1 MGTYLITGAN
11 RGIGLAF
18 CQQLRDRGETIIA
31 VCRESSPELDAL
43 DVRVETGVDLS
54 DPSSIETLVDRLQGI
69 KLDVLINNAGIWS
82 RTALDDPNFE
92 EDIRKLFEVNT
103 LGTLRI
109 TRAFLP
115 QLNKGS
121 KIAIMTSRM
130 ASIDDNTSGSSYAY
144 RMSKVALSMAGK
156 SLSIDL
162 KPRGIAFAILHPGL
176 IATRMTGY
184 QGTPPEEAAAK
195 LIDRIDELNLDNSGT
210 FWHANGEIL
219 PW

>member
-18 CQQLRDRGETIIA
+18 CQQLRDRCETIIA

-92 EDIRKLFEVNT
+92 EDIRKLF
-103 LGTLRI
+103 
-109 TRAFLP
+109 
-115 QLNKGS
+115 
-121 KIAIMTSRM
+121 
-130 ASIDDNTSGSSYAY
+130 
-144 RMSKVALSMAGK
+144 
-156 SLSIDL
+156 
-162 KPRGIAFAILHPGL
+162 
-176 IATRMTGY
+176 
-184 QGTPPEEAAAK
+184 
-195 LIDRIDELNLDNSGT
+195 
-210 FWHANGEIL
+210 
-219 PW
+219 